1 MEAHSPFNL
10 NPVQFQLSAMPTI
23 QSLRYAY
30 SGPSSEILDVSEILR
45 MIEDLNQNELLE
57 FWNIMSQIHSCETK
71 HIQEYCSTLQQSI
84 SQDSFGSD
92 DVQKSRASKHMTEKV
107 LKTKAII
114 KSALIQVI
122 QEFGVR
128 VNDFVSDRELCLLV
142 NKSVEQDNTQQFWN
156 KVANLVPSKTKKQI
170 YDFYHASFSKALF
183 DSQISKEDRK
193 RIEQLNAENPNA
205 KPAVLAQVFLDNTG
219 KNVLKRNVIM
229 CFINIRRY
237 QSRQVK

>member
-122 QEFGVR
+122 RSKNEVR
-128 VNDFVSDRELCLLV
+128 LL
-142 NKSVEQDNTQQFWN
+142 
-156 KVANLVPSKTKKQI
+156 
-170 YDFYHASFSKALF
+170 
-183 DSQISKEDRK
+183 
-193 RIEQLNAENPNA
+193 
-205 KPAVLAQVFLDNTG
+205 
-219 KNVLKRNVIM
+219 
-229 CFINIRRY
+229 
-237 QSRQVK
+237 